1 MASSLRCFGI
11 ESGHCHRNQGDVPC
25 LLRPSP
31 MRNVF
36 KRACSLALKSVS
48 CIGSPQECRNGST
61 QTTGPY
67 LVLSRCASS
76 GHGYYLCQ
84 WTPIYLHIVNVALVI
99 DWFGDSMDGT
109 LARCRDMK
117 RPRYGFYVD
126 HICDAFGTVF
136 ILTGLALSGYLS
148 TWVAWAILTVYL
160 VMSINVYLAT
170 YTIGTF
176 TLSFGR
182 LSPTEGRVLLA
193 LFNLVLLYNP
203 VLLVYGMSFPVSD
216 VIGLLVI
223 LVLLAML
230 IHSVLMNTLTLY
242 RAEPLRGNQ

>member
-1 MASSLRCFGI
+1 MSTSTFTDAKRIQTSLL
-11 ESGHCHRNQGDVPC
+11 SGVEKRILYWFAARMPERINADHLTILGFVA
-25 LLRPSP
+25 LLIAG
-31 MRNVF
+31 V
-36 KRACSLALKSVS
+36 
-48 CIGSPQECRNGST
+48 
-61 QTTGPY
+61 
-67 LVLSRCASS
+67 
-76 GHGYYLCQ
+76 GYYLCQ
-84 WTPIYLHIVNVALVI
+84 WNPLYLHIVNVALVI

-148 TWVAWAILTVYL
+148 PWVAWAILTVYL